1 MFKRLEQIFE
11 TTGWL
16 RIMMSPL
23 LLGIIIGVLVYLS
36 EPNALR
42 LVIGSTIALIGLIIG
57 IIWANRVKKKQSTIS
72 FLARIMANPELEK
85 NETKQK

>member
-1 MFKRLEQIFE
+1 MFKQIEQIFE

-16 RIMMSPL
+16 RIIISPFL
-23 LLGIIIGVLVYLS
+23 IGIIIGVLVYLS
-36 EPNALR
+36 EPNPFR
-42 LVIGSTIALIGLIIG
+42 LIIGSAIALVGLFVG
-57 IIWANRVKKKQSTIS
+57 IIWANNVKKKQSTIS

>member
-11 TTGWL
+11 ATGWL

-72 FLARIMANPELEK
+72 FLARIMANTELEK

>member
-11 TTGWL
+11 ATGWL